1 MNFHLATY
9 SVNKHMLKSTVHQA
23 LTDVLVQKHEVL
35 NTIRVEASDGKSN
48 DAKSSAGDKHEVGVA
63 MVQLEQE
70 KLGKQIQIIEEQL
83 TLLSRIDFTKK
94 HLKVSLGSLV
104 HCENQ
109 WYYFSIGH
117 GLLTV
122 ENQSVFCLN
131 PQAPLGKE
139 MVGKAAGDLV
149 SFQGRK
155 KVIQSIF

>member
-1 MNFHLATY
+1 
-9 SVNKHMLKSTVHQA
+9 MLKSTVHKS
-23 LTDVLVQKHEVL
+23 LNDVLVQKHEEL
-35 NTIRVEASDGKSN
+35 NAIRLEASDGKSN

-83 TLLSRIDFTKK
+83 TLLSRIDSTKK

-117 GLLTV
+117 GLLQV
-122 ENQSVFCLN
+122 EDKAVFCLN
-131 PQAPLGKE
+131 PQAPLGTALL
-139 MVGKAAGDLV
+139 GKSEKDEV

-155 KVIQSIF
+155 MVIQSIF

>member
-1 MNFHLATY
+1 
-9 SVNKHMLKSTVHQA
+9 MLKSTVHQA
-23 LTDVLVQKHEVL
+23 LTDVLVQKHEEL
-35 NTIRVEASDGKSN
+35 DTIRLEASDGKSN

-83 TLLSRIDFTKK
+83 TLLSRIDSSKK

-104 HCENQ
+104 DCEGQ

-117 GLLTV
+117 GVLHV
-122 ENQSVFCLN
+122 DNQTIFCLN

-139 MVGKAAGDLV
+139 MLGKAEGDAVL
-149 SFQGRK
+149 FQGRK
-155 KVIQSIF
+155 MVIQSIF

>member
-1 MNFHLATY
+1 
-9 SVNKHMLKSTVHQA
+9 MLKSTVHQA
-23 LTDVLVQKHEVL
+23 LTNVLVQKHEEL
-35 NTIRVEASDGKSN
+35 NAIRLEASDGKSN

-70 KLGKQIQIIEEQL
+70 KLGKQVQIIEEQL
-83 TLLSRIDFTKK
+83 TLLSRMDPTKE
-94 HLKVSLGSLV
+94 HLRISLGSLV
-104 HCENQ
+104 KCENQ

-122 ENQSVFCLN
+122 ENQSIFCLN

-139 MVGKAAGDLV
+139 LLGKTTGDLV

-155 KVIQSIF
+155 MVIQSIF

>member
-1 MNFHLATY
+1 
-9 SVNKHMLKSTVHQA
+9 MLK
-23 LTDVLVQKHEVL
+23 
-35 NTIRVEASDGKSN
+35 NTIHESLTQVLLHKHQELAAIQSDASDGKSN

-70 KLGKQIQIIEEQL
+70 KLGKQVQIIEEQL
-83 TLLSRIDFTKK
+83 TLLSRMDPAKE
-94 HLKVSLGSLV
+94 HLKISLGSLV
-104 HCENQ
+104 RCENQ

-122 ENQSVFCLN
+122 ENQSIFCLN

-139 MVGKAAGDLV
+139 MLGKAAGDLV

-155 KVIQSIF
+155 MVIQSIF

>member
-1 MNFHLATY
+1 
-9 SVNKHMLKSTVHQA
+9 MLKSIIHNTLTKTLLHKHQE
-23 LTDVLVQKHEVL
+23 LTAIQSD
-35 NTIRVEASDGKSN
+35 ASEGKSN

-70 KLGKQIQIIEEQL
+70 KLGKQVQIIEEQL
-83 TLLSRIDFTKK
+83 TLLSRMDPAKE
-94 HLKVSLGSLV
+94 HLKISLGSLV
-104 HCENQ
+104 RCENQ

-122 ENQSVFCLN
+122 ENQSIFCLN

-139 MVGKAAGDLV
+139 MLGKAAGDLV

-155 KVIQSIF
+155 MVIQSIF

>member
-1 MNFHLATY
+1 
-9 SVNKHMLKSTVHQA
+9 MLKSIVHQA
-23 LTDVLVQKHEVL
+23 LTNVLVQKHEEL
-35 NTIRVEASDGKSN
+35 NAIRLEASDGKSN

-70 KLGKQIQIIEEQL
+70 KLGKQVQIIEEQL
-83 TLLSRIDFTKK
+83 TLLSRMDPTKE
-94 HLKVSLGSLV
+94 HLRISLGSLV
-104 HCENQ
+104 KCENQ

-122 ENQSVFCLN
+122 ENQSIFCLN

-139 MVGKAAGDLV
+139 LLGKTTGDLV

-155 KVIQSIF
+155 MVIQSIF